1 VEVSV
6 CGIVGG
12 VAERNVVP
20 ILLEG
25 LRRLEYRGYD
35 SSGIAVLDTTHTVQ
49 RVREIGKIKNL
60 EVKIQQKG
68 EPFSGQVGIAHT
80 RWATHGVPS
89 EKNAHPHICNNKVAV
104 VHNGIIENH
113 QQLWKEQLEA
123 GYRFTSETDTEVIVH
138 AIHQQLESTDDL
150 FEAVK
155 KTIDGLDGAYAL
167 GVVAINDPDTLV
179 AARKGSPLV
188 IGIGIGEH
196 FIASDVSALLPV
208 TQRFIFLEEGDVARI
223 RRETVEIF
231 DENGKQVDREI
242 KQSNLTSHSVDLGD
256 HKHYMHKEI
265 FEQPQSVID
274 TLEGRISQEK
284 VLVSSFGH
292 QAEDIFSTIQQVQ
305 IIACGTSYHSGLVAK
320 YWLEDIVGMPCQIE
334 VASEYRYRNPVIQDN
349 TLFVT
354 ISQSGETA
362 DTLAALQKVNSFRK
376 KTSSSTDDDETKLNI
391 PTLTI
396 CNVAESSLTRESDLT
411 CLTHAGPEIGV
422 ASTKAFTTQL
432 VVLALLAV
440 SLGKVQQRISDEEE
454 SEVVQELQK
463 LPSLINSALEHE
475 STIEAISEGFADKNH
490 ALFLGRGTMYPIAME
505 GALKLKEISYIH
517 AEAYPAGEL
526 KHGPLA
532 LIDDNMPVIAIAPL
546 DDLLEKLKSNL
557 HEVKARGGQMIVFED
572 EQSDISSE
580 PDFKVIKATTNVGR
594 ISAPITFNIAL
605 QLLSYHVALIKGTD
619 VDQPRNLAKSVTVE

>member
-1 VEVSV
+1 M

-35 SSGIAVLDTTHTVQ
+35 SSGIAVLNGEGDLQ
-49 RVREIGKIKNL
+49 RVRAIGKIKNL
-60 EVKIQQKG
+60 EAKIQQ
-68 EPFSGQVGIAHT
+68 EATAISGAIGISHT

-89 EKNAHPHICNNKVAV
+89 ENNAHPHICNNKVAV
-104 VHNGIIENH
+104 VHNGIIENYQALKVE
-113 QQLWKEQLEA
+113 QQAAE
-123 GYRFTSETDTEVIVH
+123 YIFTSETDTEVIAH
-138 AIHQQLESTDDL
+138 AMHQQLETTDDL
-150 FEAVK
+150 LKAVTQAVK
-155 KTIDGLDGAYAL
+155 HLEGAYAL
-167 GVVAINDPDTLV
+167 GVIATNDPDTLV
-179 AARKGSPLV
+179 VARKGSPLV
-188 IGIGIGEH
+188 IGVGIGEH

-208 TQRFIFLEEGDVARI
+208 TQNFMFLEEGDIAKITRQ
-223 RRETVEIF
+223 TVEIY
-231 DENGKQVDREI
+231 DAKGEQVDRPI
-242 KQSNLTSHSVDLGD
+242 KQSKLTSNSVELGD
-256 HKHYMHKEI
+256 HKHFMHKEI

-274 TLEGRISQEK
+274 TLEGRITPTQ
-284 VLVSSFGH
+284 VLTSTFGH
-292 QAEDIFSTIQQVQ
+292 QAESVFKNIQQIQ

-320 YWLEDIVGMPCQIE
+320 YWFEDIIGMPCQIE
-334 VASEYRYRNPVIQDN
+334 VASEYRYRNPVVQDN

-362 DTLAALQKVNSFRK
+362 DTLAALQKINTTRK
-376 KTSSSTDDDETKLNI
+376 IDAEGVTNI

-432 VVLALLAV
+432 VVLSLLV
-440 SLGKVQQRISDEEE
+440 TSIGKIQKRISDEDE
-454 SEVVQELQK
+454 SQIIQELQK
-463 LPSLINSALEHE
+463 LPNLINSALKHE
-475 STIEAISEGFADKNH
+475 EVIKVIAESFTDKQH

-557 HEVKARGGQMIVFED
+557 QEVKARGGQMLVFED
-572 EQSDISSE
+572 EKSNISSE
-580 PDFKVIKATTNVGR
+580 KDFTVIKVASNVGQ
-594 ISAPITFNIAL
+594 ITAPITFNIAL
-605 QLLSYHVALIKGTD
+605 QLLSYHVAIIKGTD